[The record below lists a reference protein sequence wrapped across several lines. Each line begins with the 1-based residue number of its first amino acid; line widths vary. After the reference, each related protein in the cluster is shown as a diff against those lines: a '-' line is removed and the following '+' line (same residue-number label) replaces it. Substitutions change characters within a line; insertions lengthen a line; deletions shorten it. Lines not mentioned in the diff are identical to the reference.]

1 MASRADSYTQKD
13 VQKEIYSDFLDSFAA
28 SPIGGTLAKITN
40 ENAVR
45 QAIKNLILT
54 NMGERLF
61 QPLVGSNIRKSLFEP
76 NDVLT
81 SSVIRTGI
89 EQVIKAYEPRAKE
102 IEISVVPSEDQNYM
116 VINVVF
122 YVINKTEAIDLTLNL
137 KRVR

>member
-1 MASRADSYTQKD
+1 MASRADSYTQRD

-28 SPIGGTLAKITN
+28 SPIGGALAKITN

-54 NMGERLF
+54 NIGERLY
-61 QPLVGSNIRKSLFEP
+61 QPLIGSDVRKSLFEP
-76 NDVLT
+76 NDILT
-81 SSVIRTGI
+81 ST
-89 EQVIKAYEPRAKE
+89 VIKAGVEQTILAYEPRAKD
-102 IEISVVPSEDQNYM
+102 ISISVIPSEDQHEL
-116 VINVVF
+116 ILNVVF